1 MAQQAGPLRL
11 RGQLG
16 GLSFYHHRQYGYLV
30 RQKGGPDKELVA
42 TSPQFARTRENA
54 SEFSIAAA
62 AGRLIR
68 QAVRS
73 STGLRGD
80 SNVSQRLTGTLV
92 RMGKSDLTSIRG
104 RRNPATVF
112 NDPDSRKL
120 LRSFA
125 FYSGRPISSVYTGQ
139 ITCDTTTGSIVLA
152 DAVSPDFFHAPK
164 GATHVRIK
172 AAMASLDFDKHL
184 YQVYPAQ
191 IYTTALENNIPEPDF
206 TCDVPTTNAD
216 FRIGIVAIEFLQE
229 KNGKLYELADGM
241 SLGVVG

>member
-16 GLSFYHHRQYGYLV
+16 GLTFYHHRQYGYLV
-30 RQKGGPDKELVA
+30 RQKGGPNKELVA
-42 TSPQFARTRENA
+42 TSPKFARTRENA

-62 AGRLIR
+62 TGRLIR

-73 STGLRGD
+73 STGLSGD
-80 SNVSQRLTGTLV
+80 PNVSQRLTGTLV

-104 RRNPATVF
+104 QRNPATVF
-112 NDPDSRKL
+112 NDPVSRAL

-125 FYSGRPISSVYTGQ
+125 FYTDRPITSVYTGQ
-139 ITCDTTTGSIVLA
+139 IICDTTTGSIVLA
-152 DAVSPDFFHAPK
+152 NAVSHDFFHAPK

-172 AAMASLDFDKHL
+172 AAMASLDFDKKL
-184 YQVYPAQ
+184 YQIYPAQ
-191 IYTTALENNIPEPDF
+191 TYTAPLENHMSEPNF
-206 TCDVPTTNAD
+206 NCDTGTTNDD
-216 FRIGIVAIEFLQE
+216 FRIGIVAIEFFQE
-229 KNGKLYELADGM
+229 KNGKLYDLADGM

>member
-42 TSPQFARTRENA
+42 TSPQCARTRENA
-54 SEFSIAAA
+54 AEFSIAAA

-73 STGLRGD
+73 STGLSGD
-80 SNVSQRLTGTLV
+80 SNVSQRLTGTLIH
-92 RMGKSDLTSIRG
+92 MGKSDLTSIRG

-125 FYSGRPISSVYTGQ
+125 FYAGRPITSVYTGQ
-139 ITCDTTTGSIVLA
+139 ITCDTTTGSILLA
-152 DAVSPDFFHAPK
+152 DAVSHDFFHAPK

-172 AAMASLDFDKHL
+172 AAMISLDFDKQL
-184 YQVYPAQ
+184 YQIYPAQ
-191 IYTTALENNIPEPDF
+191 TYTASLENHMSEPDF
-206 TCDVPTTNAD
+206 TCDVVTTNED